1 MQANQ
6 PAEEKGSHVPLSLS
20 PLPPLGAEFES
31 VHRAVEEAN
40 HLPVA
45 SAARKEAKSGNK
57 CIL

>member
-31 VHRAVEEAN
+31 VHRAVAEAN
-40 HLPVA
+40 HLPLA
-45 SAARKEAKSGNK
+45 SAARK
-57 CIL
+57 